1 MSKRSLFREAFEQR
15 DAVLVMPQ
23 NPSGSSVAVVLSRS
37 APLDRPVNVV
47 RALVWN
53 GVRLSKAHA
62 ILARLTKDEDVP
74 VLLTAAEP
82 FSNLSRKLRVLGV
95 SVRKRTAPRR
105 VSQTVKQL
113 RERQRDTQEEFA
125 IRYGLDVS
133 TIRNWEQ
140 RRSEPDTASRILL
153 QVIAKHP
160 EVVESVLEEEAD

>member
-1 MSKRSLFREAFEQR
+1 M
-15 DAVLVMPQ
+15 
-23 NPSGSSVAVVLSRS
+23 SRS
-37 APLDRPVNVV
+37 APLDRPVDIV

-53 GVRLSKAHA
+53 GLRLSKAHA

-82 FSNLSRKLRVLGV
+82 FNDLARKFRALGV
-95 SVRKRTAPRR
+95 SVRKRVAPHHA
-105 VSQTVKQL
+105 SQTVRQL
-113 RERQRDTQEEFA
+113 RERRRDTQEEFA

-160 EVVESVLEEEAD
+160 EVVESVLEEEAG